1 LGGGGGWGDRAD
13 SFMSKLFV
21 CYCFGYP
28 IYKKKISY
36 SGSSNSPEEN
46 IYSHVVEFSS
56 YWKIYFLQLN
66 NIYSMTLSQR
76 CKENSQFKTPNY
88 HMICKLN
95 LVHCSTS
102 HITPPIGLGVNSFV
116 LDQYN
121 QLYFYNARSP
131 KQQSTCRHIASLG
144 YIILVPSRSY
154 SLLLLAQKQQSTCR
168 HIASLGYTILV
179 PSRPN
184 SLLLLAQRRSSKYK
198 CY

>member
-1 LGGGGGWGDRAD
+1 MLFNVKWV
-13 SFMSKLFV
+13 SFYPYHGENKLLFNVKWVFFHPYHGENKLLLDAICNV
-21 CYCFGYP
+21 C
-28 IYKKKISY
+28 
-36 SGSSNSPEEN
+36 
-46 IYSHVVEFSS
+46 
-56 YWKIYFLQLN
+56 
-66 NIYSMTLSQR
+66 
-76 CKENSQFKTPNY
+76 
-88 HMICKLN
+88 
-95 LVHCSTS
+95 
-102 HITPPIGLGVNSFV
+102 FV

-198 CY
+198 CYCLWVDPIRNGTHDLSHSLRSC